1 MIVKACVTDQL
12 FTHLDTKLVAAF
24 LRTLARLTG
33 GPGGHRVLTSG
44 IQPSFRYLTFT

>member
-24 LRTLARLTG
+24 LRTLARLT
-33 GPGGHRVLTSG
+33 
-44 IQPSFRYLTFT
+44 